1 MLDALVVGAG
11 PTGLTM
17 ASELAR
23 YGLSCR
29 LVEQLEA
36 PSPLS
41 RALAV
46 QARTLEIFEHLGIAE
61 RAVARGRRPE
71 AINVVGQGGVRT
83 RVPLGRFDWLETR
96 YPYPLLLPQDATE
109 ALLTGLLESWGG
121 RLEWGVALEDFQ
133 QDGEGVLATLKHAE
147 GRSEQVRARWLIGCD
162 GARSR
167 TRKLLGLPF
176 EGTTYEDACMLADVR
191 VDWSLGAGEM
201 CIMPSA
207 HGMTIAMPL
216 PGDHRYR
223 IFAIMPRD
231 EASDRA
237 ADTAPVSLE
246 EFQTVMDRMVPVPI
260 RVSEPTWMSRYR
272 LHSRGVSRYRQ
283 GRAFLAGDAAHIHS
297 PIGGQ
302 GMNTGIQDA
311 FNLAWKL
318 ALVTRGRASDALL
331 DTYEAERHRVGR
343 HLLEGTDR
351 AFTLIASGGL
361 PARLF
366 RAYVFPRIARRMSGV
381 GRVQRRVL
389 RFGSQLAIHYR
400 KSPLSTERLWGEDTN
415 GVRMTE
421 GPAAGD
427 RVPELPVKGVGVER
441 LHQVLHAP
449 RHTLLLLTGLSP
461 EPRATEALVALARR
475 LEAAYATVLQVR
487 VVVAGA
493 EAPSAQVLA
502 DTDGAVHRRFGA
514 GSECFYLVRPD
525 GYVAHRERPMD
536 ARRLEMEL
544 ERRLGSSGR

>member
-17 ASELAR
+17 ASELVR
-23 YGLSCR
+23 HGLSCR

-46 QARTLEIFEHLGIAE
+46 QSRTLEIFAHLGIAD

-71 AINVVGQGGVRT
+71 ALNVVGQGGLRT
-83 RVPLGRFDWLETR
+83 RVPLGQFDWMETH
-96 YPYPLLLPQDATE
+96 YPYILMLPQDATE
-109 ALLTGLLESWGG
+109 ALLTEHLDALGG
-121 RLEWGVALEDFQ
+121 RLERGVALETLQ
-133 QDGEGVLATLKHAE
+133 QEAEGVLATLQHVD
-147 GRSEQVRARWLIGCD
+147 GRSERVRARWLIGCD

-176 EGTTYEDACMLADVR
+176 EGGTYEDSCMLADVR
-191 VDWSLGAGEM
+191 VDWSLGAGEV
-201 CIMPSA
+201 CIMPSVQ
-207 HGMTIAMPL
+207 GMSIAMPI
-216 PGDHRYR
+216 PCDHRYR
-223 IFAIMPRD
+223 IFVIRPRD
-231 EASDRA
+231 EASDQA

-246 EFQTVMDRMVPVPI
+246 EFQAILDRTVPVPI

-272 LHSRGVSRYRQ
+272 LHSRGVRSYRQ
-283 GRAFLAGDAAHIHS
+283 GHVFLAGDAAHIHS

-318 ALVTRGRASDALL
+318 ALVTQRRAPASLL
-331 DTYEAERHRVGR
+331 DTYEAERQRVGR
-343 HLLEGTDR
+343 HLLQGTDR
-351 AFTLIASGGL
+351 AFTFVASGGL
-361 PARLF
+361 PARLL
-366 RAYVFPRIARRMSGV
+366 RAYVFPRVARRMFRG
-381 GRVQRRVL
+381 GRVQRRLL

-400 KSPLSTERLWGEDTN
+400 KSPLSTERLWGEDVK
-415 GVRMTE
+415 GVRRAD
-421 GPAAGD
+421 GPSAGD
-427 RVPELPVKGVGVER
+427 RVPELPVKGEGVER
-441 LHQVLHAP
+441 LQQVLHAP
-449 RHTLLLLTGLSP
+449 RHTLLLFTGLSP
-461 EPRATEALVALARR
+461 EPGAPEALGALARR
-475 LEAAYATVLQVR
+475 LEAAHAGVLQVR

-493 EAPSAQVLA
+493 QAPAAHVLA

-525 GYVAHRERPMD
+525 GYVGHREWPIE
-536 ARRLEMEL
+536 ARRLEAEL
-544 ERRLGSSGR
+544 ERRLGGSA